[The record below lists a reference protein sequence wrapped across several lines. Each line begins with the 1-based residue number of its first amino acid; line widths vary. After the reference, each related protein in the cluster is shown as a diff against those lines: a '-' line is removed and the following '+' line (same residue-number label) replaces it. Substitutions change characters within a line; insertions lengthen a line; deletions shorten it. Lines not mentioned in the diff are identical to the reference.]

1 MPLTQ
6 ISMRSGKSSAYRR
19 AVMDRLHQ
27 AMVETFDAPADG
39 AFVTLTEHAEDQ
51 MDFGRSY
58 LGIERSDDLLIV
70 QITANNT
77 RTVEQKK
84 SLYKKIVEL
93 LGEDPGVRSEDIF
106 INLIDVPIENWS
118 FGNGIAQYA

>member
-1 MPLTQ
+1 
-6 ISMRSGKSSAYRR
+6 
-19 AVMDRLHQ
+19 
-27 AMVETFDAPADG
+27 MVETFDAPEDG
-39 AFVTLTEHAEDQ
+39 AFVTLMEHAEDQ
-51 MDFGRSY
+51 MDFGKSY

-70 QITANNT
+70 QITANYT

-84 SLYKKIVEL
+84 SLYKRIVEL
-93 LGEDPGVRSEDIF
+93 LGEDPGVRPEDIF

>member
-19 AVMDRLHQ
+19 AVMGRLHQ
-27 AMVETFDAPADG
+27 AMVETFDAPEDG
-39 AFVTLTEHAEDQ
+39 AFVTLMEHAEDQ
-51 MDFGRSY
+51 MDFGKSY

-70 QITANNT
+70 QITANYT

-84 SLYKKIVEL
+84 SLYKRIVEL
-93 LGEDPGVRSEDIF
+93 LGEDPGVRPEDIF

>member
-1 MPLTQ
+1 
-6 ISMRSGKSSAYRR
+6 
-19 AVMDRLHQ
+19 
-27 AMVETFDAPADG
+27 MVETFDAPEDG
-39 AFVTLTEHAEDQ
+39 AFVTLMEYAEDQ
-51 MDFGRSY
+51 MGFGKSY

-84 SLYKKIVEL
+84 SLYKRIVEL

>member
-1 MPLTQ
+1 MPIGQKGFPLIQPTEPSAAVPLTQ

-19 AVMDRLHQ
+19 AVMGRLHQ
-27 AMVETFDAPADG
+27 AMVETFDAPEDG
-39 AFVTLTEHAEDQ
+39 AFVTLMEYAEDQ
-51 MDFGRSY
+51 MGFGKSY

-84 SLYKKIVEL
+84 SLYKKKL
-93 LGEDPGVRSEDIF
+93 S
-106 INLIDVPIENWS
+106 S
-118 FGNGIAQYA
+118 S